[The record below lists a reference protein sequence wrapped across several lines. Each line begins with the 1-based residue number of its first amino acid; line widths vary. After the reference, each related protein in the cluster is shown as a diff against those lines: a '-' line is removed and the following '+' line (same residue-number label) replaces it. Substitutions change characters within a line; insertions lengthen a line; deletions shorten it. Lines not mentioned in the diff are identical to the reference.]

1 MQNELVNLMED
12 IPPDAEESQCKSILN
27 FLKIA
32 GPMAISQFIQEGG
45 AICNM
50 LLLSHYSD
58 DARSAVSII
67 IPLQNFFLFS
77 LCGPLL
83 PIQFLAGQ
91 NYGQYLESQDAK
103 YLTLAGDIYKGGLI
117 TGMVCSC
124 TSIGLFF
131 AAEPLLSL
139 LGQNARLTTLA
150 GDYFKSMAWGVPS
163 FFCLVTAQKFCDGV
177 NHQHVTALCNFLT
190 YPILL
195 GSGYILVFGKF
206 GCPEFGVAGF
216 GIAYAGTLTV
226 NLLMLEGYFLCNK
239 SFKDY
244 NLFAL
249 RFAGDTSTNRQI
261 LCKNLATVRR
271 LGKIGL
277 PIVMQIGF
285 ELSSVSLVTVLMGL
299 ISDEALAA
307 QGMVNQYIL
316 LTLAAVLAIENAN
329 TASVSRN
336 YGAKKYHLLNRYKNI
351 ALLSSLG
358 ITAIPF
364 AASIFIPQYLAAPYI
379 NINDPQNSEILIIY
393 KSLLPLS
400 LANIFFED
408 MRFMY
413 ISSCRGTVSGMWD
426 TVIPMLASGGC
437 MLTVG
442 TIFEYLIGIYG
453 PMGPD
458 GIALGRGIG
467 LIGGSFIMG
476 VRWYYKYWHILNND
490 APEMLPA
497 CRPPCSISFF
507 KRCARSLQISRPDVI
522 TNLPSA
528 IANCLTNTCVGQNR
542 FSWFGRQAALE
553 NESLLADDTQCHD
566 SVGRKWCIIL

>member
-1 MQNELVNLMED
+1 VQNELVNLMGD
-12 IPPDAEESQCKSILN
+12 VPTDVDESHCKSISN

-32 GPMAISQFIQEGG
+32 GPMAVSQFIQEGVS
-45 AICNM
+45 ICNM
-50 LLLSHYSD
+50 VLLSHYSD

-91 NYGQYLESQDAK
+91 NYGQYLESQDK
-103 YLTLAGDIYKGGLI
+103 TYLRLAGDIYKGGLI
-117 TGMVCSC
+117 TGMFCSGV
-124 TSIGLFF
+124 SIGLFF

-139 LGQNARLTTLA
+139 LGQDARLTMLA
-150 GDYFKSMAWGVPS
+150 GNYFKSLAWGVPS
-163 FFCLVTAQKFCDGV
+163 FFCLITAQKFCDGV
-177 NHQHVTALCNFLT
+177 NHQHVTAICNFLT
-190 YPILL
+190 CPILL
-195 GSGYILVFGKF
+195 GSGYILVFGKL

-216 GIAYAGTLTV
+216 GIAYASTLTI

-239 SFKDY
+239 SFKNY

-249 RFAGDTSTNRQI
+249 RFAGDASTNGQI
-261 LCKNLATVRR
+261 LCKNLAIVRR

-277 PIVMQIGF
+277 PIILQIGC
-285 ELSSVSLVTVLMGL
+285 ELSSVSLMTILMGL
-299 ISDEALAA
+299 IGDESLAA
-307 QGMVNQYIL
+307 QGMVNQYIF

-329 TASVSRN
+329 TALVSRS

-351 ALLSSLG
+351 ALVSSLG
-358 ITAIPF
+358 VTALPF
-364 AASIFIPQYLAAPYI
+364 ILSLFIPQYLAAPYI
-379 NINDPQNSEILIIY
+379 NINDPQNNEILIIY

-458 GIALGRGIG
+458 GVALGRGIG
-467 LIGGSFIMG
+467 LIGASFIMG
-476 VRWYYKYWHILNND
+476 IRWYYKYWHILNNEM
-490 APEMLPA
+490 PEMLPA
-497 CRPPCSISFF
+497 CSCHCSITFF
-507 KRCARSLQISRPDVI
+507 KRCTSSLQISRPEVI
-522 TNLPSA
+522 TNLYSA
-528 IANCLTNTCVGQNR
+528 VGNCLTNTCVGQNR
-542 FSWFGRQAALE
+542 FSWFGRQAARE
-553 NESLLADDTQCHD
+553 NRSLLADDTQNPD
-566 SVGRKWCIIL
+566 PIDRKWCIIL